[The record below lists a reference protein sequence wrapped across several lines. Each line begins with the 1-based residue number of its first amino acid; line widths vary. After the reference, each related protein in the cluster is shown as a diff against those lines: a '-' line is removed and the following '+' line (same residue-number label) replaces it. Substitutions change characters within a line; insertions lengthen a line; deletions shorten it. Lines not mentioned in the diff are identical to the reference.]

1 MRSIIRFFI
10 KYPIYANA
18 FIFVISLFGIYSMF
32 TMNKSFFPELDPR
45 RVVISVMYPGASPD
59 EMEEGVT
66 IKIEQALR
74 GISGVEQ
81 INSTSSENMA
91 TITVQA
97 FENADMD
104 EVYKDVENGVNS
116 INSFPQGAEKP
127 IIRRLKANPM
137 SEMVST
143 ISLSGDCDFMTLK
156 NEADQIENDLFNSG
170 LISTIEMRGFP
181 ELELVVEVQEENLL
195 KYGILIDEISLAIQK
210 NNQDLTGGILRSEK
224 EELVI
229 RSRQR
234 STDPKEIE
242 NIVLRTTAA
251 GQKIK
256 IKDVAKVKLDFSE
269 TSAEVYYKGKRS
281 ITIEVKKTPDQD
293 LGAITEYVREYTEKY
308 NQGDHPAEINIQYE
322 AEKNLQDRIDLLT
335 SNGFV
340 GLVLVLLM
348 LGLFLSLRVSVWV
361 AFGIPF
367 AFLGM
372 FIVAVMI
379 GLTINMITLFGMILV
394 VGILVDDGIVIAEN
408 IMVHFERG
416 KSPAQAALDGAM
428 EVFPSVISS
437 ILTTIAAFSMLL
449 FVDKMEMMWEMPV
462 VVMLA
467 LGFSVIEGFI
477 TLPVHM
483 ASAKVLSKPKEGTRS
498 AKFRNVLNGIIEL
511 LRDKLFSDVQQ
522 FIAKRYRA
530 YVLLPLLFTIFIIIF
545 SARGIINYTFFPEI
559 KPEIINVEVAF
570 VPGTSKEITKSWLLQ
585 AEKAILTSNQELI
598 DLYGDTLMTQYT
610 MTVGMSQSLGE
621 NGFHT
626 GMFTLTIE
634 GEDKATPVD
643 SLQRRIMEKIN
654 AFESSKLA
662 ESVFVGAPT
671 MTFGKPVEFS
681 ITGNDD
687 NEVRGAKNL
696 FKELVGEIP
705 LVSNL
710 KDNEPLGR
718 KEINLQMKPE
728 ADFFNLGVFEVTKQI
743 RQGVFG
749 QEVQR
754 VIIGT
759 DEVKIWVRYDKSGR
773 QDQFDLK
780 NTRIKSADGKQILL
794 SELADYNIERG
805 PISLKRR
812 DGRREVVV
820 DASVDDPEQVGNVN
834 GAIVKDVIPKVK
846 AQFPNVEIIQRGQGE
861 RSTKALA
868 SMQINLLILF
878 VIMILIISLSF
889 RSVYQG
895 LLIMLVIPAGVAGG
909 IIGHSLIGIPVSILS
924 AFGMIAL
931 IGILVNDAIVF
942 LDQYNRNILEGMSIQ
957 DAVAEAA
964 KSRFRP
970 ILLTSVTTVAGMM
983 PLIMETSFQAQFLI
997 PMAASISF
1005 GILFGTIFILLFF
1018 PAIILTSADFRRA
1031 WNHLLNDEKNPL
1043 LGVLKMNATMIIYI
1057 LAIPLAPLVVL
1068 FPNMLFG
1075 RLLGAIWKSPGMR
1088 PAVESEPALLN
1099 YKKEEERT
1107 I

>member
-1 MRSIIRFFI
+1 MRSIIRYFI

-687 NEVRGAKNL
+687 KEVRGAKNL
-696 FKELVGEIP
+696 FKELVGDIP

-728 ADFFNLGVFEVTKQI
+728 ADFYNLGVFEVTKQI

-820 DASVDDPEQVGNVN
+820 DASVDDPEQVGKVN

-895 LLIMLVIPAGVAGG
+895 LLIMLVIPARVAGG

>member
-1 MRSIIRFFI
+1 MRSIIRYFI

-634 GEDKATPVD
+634 GEDKRLPLIHSNV
-643 SLQRRIMEKIN
+643 
-654 AFESSKLA
+654 ESWKKSMPLNQA
-662 ESVFVGAPT
+662 SWQ
-671 MTFGKPVEFS
+671 
-681 ITGNDD
+681 
-687 NEVRGAKNL
+687 NL
-696 FKELVGEIP
+696 F
-705 LVSNL
+705 
-710 KDNEPLGR
+710 
-718 KEINLQMKPE
+718 
-728 ADFFNLGVFEVTKQI
+728 
-743 RQGVFG
+743 
-749 QEVQR
+749 
-754 VIIGT
+754 
-759 DEVKIWVRYDKSGR
+759 
-773 QDQFDLK
+773 
-780 NTRIKSADGKQILL
+780 L
-794 SELADYNIERG
+794 SEL
-805 PISLKRR
+805 
-812 DGRREVVV
+812 
-820 DASVDDPEQVGNVN
+820 
-834 GAIVKDVIPKVK
+834 
-846 AQFPNVEIIQRGQGE
+846 QR
-861 RSTKALA
+861 
-868 SMQINLLILF
+868 
-878 VIMILIISLSF
+878 
-889 RSVYQG
+889 
-895 LLIMLVIPAGVAGG
+895 
-909 IIGHSLIGIPVSILS
+909 
-924 AFGMIAL
+924 
-931 IGILVNDAIVF
+931 
-942 LDQYNRNILEGMSIQ
+942 
-957 DAVAEAA
+957 
-964 KSRFRP
+964 
-970 ILLTSVTTVAGMM
+970 
-983 PLIMETSFQAQFLI
+983 
-997 PMAASISF
+997 
-1005 GILFGTIFILLFF
+1005 
-1018 PAIILTSADFRRA
+1018 
-1031 WNHLLNDEKNPL
+1031 
-1043 LGVLKMNATMIIYI
+1043 
-1057 LAIPLAPLVVL
+1057 
-1068 FPNMLFG
+1068 
-1075 RLLGAIWKSPGMR
+1075 
-1088 PAVESEPALLN
+1088 
-1099 YKKEEERT
+1099 
-1107 I
+1107 

>member
-1 MRSIIRFFI
+1 
-10 KYPIYANA
+10 
-18 FIFVISLFGIYSMF
+18 
-32 TMNKSFFPELDPR
+32 
-45 RVVISVMYPGASPD
+45 
-59 EMEEGVT
+59 
-66 IKIEQALR
+66 
-74 GISGVEQ
+74 
-81 INSTSSENMA
+81 
-91 TITVQA
+91 
-97 FENADMD
+97 
-104 EVYKDVENGVNS
+104 
-116 INSFPQGAEKP
+116 
-127 IIRRLKANPM
+127 
-137 SEMVST
+137 
-143 ISLSGDCDFMTLK
+143 
-156 NEADQIENDLFNSG
+156 
-170 LISTIEMRGFP
+170 
-181 ELELVVEVQEENLL
+181 
-195 KYGILIDEISLAIQK
+195 
-210 NNQDLTGGILRSEK
+210 
-224 EELVI
+224 
-229 RSRQR
+229 
-234 STDPKEIE
+234 
-242 NIVLRTTAA
+242 
-251 GQKIK
+251 
-256 IKDVAKVKLDFSE
+256 
-269 TSAEVYYKGKRS
+269 
-281 ITIEVKKTPDQD
+281 
-293 LGAITEYVREYTEKY
+293 
-308 NQGDHPAEINIQYE
+308 
-322 AEKNLQDRIDLLT
+322 
-335 SNGFV
+335 
-340 GLVLVLLM
+340 
-348 LGLFLSLRVSVWV
+348 
-361 AFGIPF
+361 
-367 AFLGM
+367 
-372 FIVAVMI
+372 
-379 GLTINMITLFGMILV
+379 
-394 VGILVDDGIVIAEN
+394 
-408 IMVHFERG
+408 
-416 KSPAQAALDGAM
+416 
-428 EVFPSVISS
+428 
-437 ILTTIAAFSMLL
+437 
-449 FVDKMEMMWEMPV
+449 
-462 VVMLA
+462 
-467 LGFSVIEGFI
+467 
-477 TLPVHM
+477 
-483 ASAKVLSKPKEGTRS
+483 
-498 AKFRNVLNGIIEL
+498 
-511 LRDKLFSDVQQ
+511 
-522 FIAKRYRA
+522 
-530 YVLLPLLFTIFIIIF
+530 
-545 SARGIINYTFFPEI
+545 
-559 KPEIINVEVAF
+559 
-570 VPGTSKEITKSWLLQ
+570 
-585 AEKAILTSNQELI
+585 
-598 DLYGDTLMTQYT
+598 
-610 MTVGMSQSLGE
+610 
-621 NGFHT
+621 
-626 GMFTLTIE
+626 
-634 GEDKATPVD
+634 
-643 SLQRRIMEKIN
+643 
-654 AFESSKLA
+654 
-662 ESVFVGAPT
+662 